1 MKTKDSNV
9 SNVNV
14 YQPDGKVRL
23 SSPGVLLPRI
33 VENVFAA
40 SCVAAVFWVSIILIL
55 VLPKN
60 MEATAN

>member
-23 SSPGVLLPRI
+23 SSPGMLLPRI
-33 VENVFAA
+33 VGNVFAENRD
-40 SCVAAVFWVSIILIL
+40 AVI
-55 VLPKN
+55 N
-60 MEATAN
+60 